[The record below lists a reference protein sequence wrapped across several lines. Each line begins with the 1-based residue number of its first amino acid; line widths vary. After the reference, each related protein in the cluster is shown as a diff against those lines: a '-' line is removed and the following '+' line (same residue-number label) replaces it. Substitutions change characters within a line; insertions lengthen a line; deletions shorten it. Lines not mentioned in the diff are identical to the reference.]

1 MSELISMSQQF
12 SGLPMEALIGGPLM
26 AAADANG
33 KMAMTQTH
41 FMLDTCF
48 KKIVKDANG
57 NLITDADTDADA
69 DAKRTVS
76 YEPIMITM
84 TLSKTVPTRVTAD
97 KNADTVEITKTETS
111 FSVPLLTIIPLN
123 SLAVDNVD
131 ISFDMEVKSSF
142 AEEQNRESRS
152 KTAAEGSF
160 EGKAGWGPFSVTIR
174 GSVHHESEN
183 SSNYKSNYTK
193 SNSAKYGVKVHAAQQ
208 PLPDGVGIIIQHYA
222 SAISLQ
228 EKPTMAPKIN
238 PDPDPKK

>member
-1 MSELISMSQQF
+1 MPELISMAQQF
-12 SGLPMEALIGGPLM
+12 SGLPMDALIGGPLM

-33 KMAMTQTH
+33 KMAMTQTQ

-48 KKIVKDANG
+48 QK
-57 NLITDADTDADA
+57 
-69 DAKRTVS
+69 TVIGDNTS
-76 YEPIMITM
+76 YKPIMIAM
-84 TLSKTVPTRVTAD
+84 TLSKSFPVREEGDAAGG
-97 KNADTVEITKTETS
+97 KVEIRKTETS

-142 AEEQNRESRS
+142 AEEENKESRS

-160 EGKAGWGPFSVTIR
+160 EAKAGWGPFSVKIR

-222 SAISLQ
+222 SAISLN
-228 EKPTMAPKIN
+228 EEPKDKA
-238 PDPDPKK
+238 PDPDTVPV